1 MDYNEYLDIKDS
13 IDAYV
18 KTGNQRMLAEIQAN
32 IEKKNGLREKLIED
46 LEYHEEY
53 IQVFS
58 TDEQI
63 KIVGDLVSQIKQRKY
78 SSHKVSWMLPYVSDK
93 ALNEILAKAD
103 NVALVK
109 IMDDIKRNIRVIGN
123 RFCDSSAYFWLKST
137 NIFSRMGERIT
148 WSVLYRKCKKNLKK

>member
-1 MDYNEYLDIKDS
+1 MNYNEYLEIKNS

-18 KTGNQRMLAEIQAN
+18 EIGNQRMLAEIQSN

-53 IQVFS
+53 IHVFS

-63 KIVGDLVSQIKQRKY
+63 KIVGDLVSQIKQNAY
-78 SSHKVSWMLPYVSDK
+78 ISDKVSWMLLYVSDK
-93 ALNEILAKAD
+93 ALNEILARAD

-109 IMDDIKRNIRVIGN
+109 IMDEIKSNIRVIGN

-148 WSVLYRKCKKNLKK
+148 WLRLYRKCKKNLKT

>member
-1 MDYNEYLDIKDS
+1 MDYNEYLEVRNS

-32 IEKKNGLREKLIED
+32 IETKNGLREKLIED

-63 KIVGDLVSQIKQRKY
+63 KIVGDLVSQIKQREY
-78 SSHKVSWMLPYVSDK
+78 ISHQVSWMLPYVSDK
-93 ALNEILAKAD
+93 VLNEILAKAD

-109 IMDDIKRNIRVIGN
+109 IMDDIKSHIRVIGN
-123 RFCDSSAYFWLKST
+123 RFCDSSTYFWLEST

>member
-1 MDYNEYLDIKDS
+1 MNYNEYSEIKNS

-18 KTGNQRMLAEIQAN
+18 KIGNQRMLAEVQSN

-46 LEYHEEY
+46 LEYHQEY
-53 IQVFS
+53 IHVFS

-63 KIVGDLVSQIKQRKY
+63 KIVGDLVSQIKQNAY
-78 SSHKVSWMLPYVSDK
+78 ISHKVSWMLLYVSDK

-109 IMDDIKRNIRVIGN
+109 IMDEIKRHIRVIGH
-123 RFCDSSAYFWLKST
+123 RICDLSWFKST

-148 WSVLYRKCKKNLKK
+148 WLRLYRKCKKNLKT

>member
-1 MDYNEYLDIKDS
+1 MNYNEYSEIKNS

-18 KTGNQRMLAEIQAN
+18 KIGNQRMLAEIQSN

-46 LEYHEEY
+46 LEYHKEY
-53 IQVFS
+53 IHVFS

-63 KIVGDLVSQIKQRKY
+63 KIVGDLVSQIKQNAY
-78 SSHKVSWMLPYVSDK
+78 ISHKVSWMLLYVSDK
-93 ALNEILAKAD
+93 ALNEILTRAD

-109 IMDDIKRNIRVIGN
+109 IMDEIKRNIRVIGN

-148 WSVLYRKCKKNLKK
+148 WLGLYRKCKKNLKT